1 MTSRKP
7 RVAAPL
13 SAAAASTA
21 AGLPGGAPS
30 TSDEADTPDTVTASS
45 FEDAMRR
52 LTHIVEDLEG
62 GELSLEESLAR
73 FEEGVR
79 LARASQARLDAA
91 EARVEE
97 LMRIDEKGNP
107 VVRDLDADA

>member
-1 MTSRKP
+1 MTQRKP
-7 RVAAPL
+7 RSPSTPPAAEEV
-13 SAAAASTA
+13 SEEAAGNVTAAS
-21 AGLPGGAPS
+21 
-30 TSDEADTPDTVTASS
+30 
-45 FEDAMRR
+45 FEEAMRR

-79 LARASQARLDAA
+79 LARDSQARLDAA

-97 LMRIDEKGNP
+97 LMRVDGQGQP
-107 VVRDLDADA
+107 VVRELDVE